1 MVPLA
6 SSPGHTLLPRL
17 VAWDM
22 GTGKTRNGNEETGN
36 GKWEMGNEKQTRKH
50 GSSEKNGT
58 LLILC
63 AFMWAWL
70 VLSPSMVRA
79 VSHGLALLATG

>member
-36 GKWEMGNEKQTRKH
+36 GKWEMGNEKQAYNVEITAFA
-50 GSSEKNGT
+50 GT
-58 LLILC
+58 DLYKL
-63 AFMWAWL
+63 
-70 VLSPSMVRA
+70 
-79 VSHGLALLATG
+79 